1 MTKDEMLK
9 WLSMFC
15 RVGQVIRLVQER
27 QFSPAELDWM
37 KKQMEPHV
45 KMKAEFRRARG
56 A

>member
-15 RVGQVIRLVQER
+15 RVGHVIRLVHEKK
-27 QFSPAELDWM
+27 FSPEELDYM
-37 KKQMEPHV
+37 QKQMQPYV
-45 KMKAEFRRARG
+45 KMKAEFKKARG